1 MVSLFQEAYGEIPDD
16 MPPIIAFTCI
26 GPEIKLWLTYRE
38 EADRAHPTVNDIR
51 NLHALGLATNVLT
64 ENDLHLGFEPGVD
77 LGCSCR

>member
-26 GPEIKLWLTYRE
+26 GPEIKLWLTCRE
-38 EADRAHPTVNDIR
+38 EADRAHPTVNDIC

-77 LGCSCR
+77 LGSSCH